1 MPEFDPSLF
10 ENKYVHYLLELETAY
25 KNTFSTMLEKF
36 DSQVIHA
43 IDQRVLVKSEPVY
56 ENEEFHILLP
66 DNPGALMGSVLID
79 NETLNQ
85 ILDEYVTELT
95 KELQFIFGIKP

>member
-1 MPEFDPSLF
+1 
-10 ENKYVHYLLELETAY
+10 
-25 KNTFSTMLEKF
+25 MLEKF

-95 KELQFIFGIKP
+95 KELQFNVWTKVKVVVHGAYQKTFLYELFCLFLSGHRSFSS

>member
-95 KELQFIFGIKP
+95 KELQFIFGIKS

>member
-66 DNPGALMGSVLID
+66 DNPGVLMGSVLID

-95 KELQFIFGIKP
+95 KELQFIFGIKS

>member
-25 KNTFSTMLEKF
+25 KNTFSIMLEKF
-36 DSQVIHA
+36 DSQVILA

-95 KELQFIFGIKP
+95 KELQFIFGIKS